1 MTIRNEPMAGN
12 PKFGKR
18 LRELREAK
26 KATSPEFGL
35 RRFAASVGISPT
47 FLSLIEVGKFDP
59 PAVDK
64 VKRMA
69 ALLDQNPD
77 ELLALAG
84 RIDPKLVEIVLSMPR
99 ALAEFLRAV
108 QDMNL
113 DSTNI
118 NALTNMIREFRA
130 ERSE

>member
-1 MTIRNEPMAGN
+1 MAGN

-26 KATSPEFGL
+26 KATNPGFGL
-35 RRFAASVGISPT
+35 RRFAAAVGISPT
-47 FLSLIEVGKFDP
+47 FLSLIELGKFDP

-64 VKRMA
+64 VKRIA
-69 ALLDQNPD
+69 ALLDQDPD
-77 ELLALAG
+77 EFLALAG
-84 RIDPKLVEIVLSMPR
+84 RIDPELLEIILSTPK

-113 DSTNI
+113 DSTRI
-118 NALTNMIREFRA
+118 NALTNMIREFRPKA
-130 ERSE
+130 

>member
-1 MTIRNEPMAGN
+1 MAGN
-12 PKFGKR
+12 SKFGKR

-26 KATSPEFGL
+26 KATNPEFGL
-35 RRFAASVGISPT
+35 RRFAAAVGISPT

-69 ALLDQNPD
+69 AFLDQDPD
-77 ELLALAG
+77 EFLALAG
-84 RIDPKLVEIVLSMPR
+84 RIDPELIEIILSMPR

-113 DSTNI
+113 DSTRI
-118 NALTNMIREFRA
+118 NALTNMILEFKPD
-130 ERSE
+130 RSE